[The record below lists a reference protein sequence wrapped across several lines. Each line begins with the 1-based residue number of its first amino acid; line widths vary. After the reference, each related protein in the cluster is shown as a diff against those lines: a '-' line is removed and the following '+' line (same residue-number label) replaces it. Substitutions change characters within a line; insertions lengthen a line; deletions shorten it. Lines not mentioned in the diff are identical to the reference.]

1 MSYLVT
7 SAQWSEAERLK
18 SLREYEILD
27 TPADPAFDE
36 IVRVAAQVTGAPYA
50 YLGFVD
56 QNRLWFKSRFGF
68 QGTEIPRLATADQY
82 TILEPEP
89 LLIADAAMEPR
100 FPVRGIPLTRT
111 VHCRS
116 YLAAPLVG
124 FEGGIGTLAV
134 LSPKPN
140 QFTEQHASILG
151 VLARQVMMRLEH
163 SVHSRGQ
170 DHSLRSRQRI
180 ERALT
185 VERNFVSAVLDTMS
199 ALVLVVD
206 TSGRI
211 VRFNRACEEISGYT
225 FAELAGRSFPQ
236 ELFLTEERSQAF
248 NLLEQSRGDTTRRDP
263 TELHW
268 LSRDGRRRR
277 IAWTTTTL
285 TDGFGDI
292 NFIIMT
298 GVDVTDQREATAALH
313 ASEARYRQLVESSL
327 GMVYTH
333 DLGGRILSINAS
345 AAESLGYRADELVGR
360 RLMEFVPEEQKPA
373 FENYLRSIAS
383 SGEEQG
389 MLSLRHRNG
398 SVRVIAWRN
407 RLLDLPDMPPFVLG
421 HGIDVTEKTDAE
433 NKLHAVMR
441 QRESIL
447 ESVGDGIY
455 GMDMQGRIIF
465 VNQVG
470 ARMMGYTQEE
480 MEGREL
486 LALLGHARAD
496 GLEYRLED
504 SPIYA
509 ARQASAPIRARDEVF
524 RHKDGHPIPVE
535 YVACPMLSNGRVTGV
550 VVAFQDVTERRRLD
564 RMKDEFIS
572 TVSHELRTP
581 LTALR
586 AALGLIAGGALEK
599 RPEKRAQMMDV
610 AIGNCDRLV
619 RLVNDILDFER
630 MGAGRLPMRFQEV
643 EAKDLLRRA
652 TDLQHPSAQKAGIAF
667 RVDAGPLML
676 WVDEDRIL
684 QTLGNLISNAI
695 KFSPAGSDITLR
707 ARAQS
712 ATEAIISVEDHG
724 RGIPPEKLDII
735 FERFQQVDASD
746 SRDMGGTGLGLAIC
760 RNIVRQHGGRIWA
773 ESSVGKGSTFYFT
786 VPRTSARQDASE
798 PRPTAA
804 STGQAPAGA
813 RMV

>member
-1 MSYLVT
+1 MSYLAT
-7 SAQWSEAERLK
+7 SAQWSEADRLR
-18 SLREYEILD
+18 SLHEYEILD

-50 YLGFVD
+50 YLGFLD
-56 QNRLWFKSRFGF
+56 SNRLWLKSRFGF

-89 LLIADAAMEPR
+89 LLVADAAMEPR

-124 FEGGIGTLAV
+124 PEGGIGTLAV

-140 QFTEQHASILG
+140 QFTEQHASILS
-151 VLARQVMMRLEH
+151 VLARQVMTRLDYAIH
-163 SVHSRGQ
+163 SKGQ
-170 DHSLRSRQRI
+170 DHSLRARQRI
-180 ERALT
+180 ERALM

-206 TSGRI
+206 TAGRI
-211 VRFNRACEEISGYT
+211 VRFNRACEQISGYT

-236 ELFLTEERSQAF
+236 ELFLTEERSKAF
-248 NLLEQSRGDTTRRDP
+248 QLLEQSRSDARREP
-263 TELHW
+263 TEMHW
-268 LSRDGRRRR
+268 LSRDGRRRL

-285 TDGFGDI
+285 TDGSGDI

-298 GVDVTDQREATAALH
+298 GVDVTDQREATAALY

-327 GMVYTH
+327 GIVFTH
-333 DLGGRILSINAS
+333 DLDGRILSINAS
-345 AAESLGYRADELVGR
+345 AAESLGYRADQMVGR
-360 RLMEFVPEEQKPA
+360 RLSEFVPDEERTA
-373 FENYLRSIAS
+373 FETYLRKIAL

-389 MLSLRHRNG
+389 TISLRHRNG
-398 SVRVIAWRN
+398 EVRIIAWRN
-407 RLLDLPDMPPFVLG
+407 RLLDLPDVAPFVLG
-421 HGIDVTEKTDAE
+421 HGLDVTEKTDAE
-433 NKLHAVMR
+433 NRLHAVMR

-455 GMDMQGRIIF
+455 GADMQGRIIF
-465 VNQVG
+465 VNDVG
-470 ARMMGYTQEE
+470 ARMLGYRQEE
-480 MEGREL
+480 MEGKDL
-486 LALLGHARAD
+486 LQLLGHARAD
-496 GLEYRLED
+496 GAPYRIED

-509 ARQASAPIRARDEVF
+509 ARRSNTPIRARDEVF

-535 YVACPMLSNGRVTGV
+535 YVACPMLSNGRMTGI

-652 TDLQHPSAQKAGIAF
+652 TDLQHPSAQKAGIGF
-667 RVDAGPLML
+667 IVDAPPLTL
-676 WVDEDRIL
+676 WIDEDRIL

-695 KFSPAGSDITLR
+695 KFSPAGSEITLR
-707 ARAQS
+707 ARVQN
-712 ATEAIISVEDHG
+712 ATEAILSVEDKG

-746 SRDMGGTGLGLAIC
+746 SSDMGGTGLGLAIC

-773 ESSVGKGSTFYFT
+773 ESVVGKGSTFYFT
-786 VPRTSARQDASE
+786 VPRSAVRQE
-798 PRPTAA
+798 
-804 STGQAPAGA
+804 PAGEA
-813 RMV
+813 RV

>member
-1 MSYLVT
+1 MGYLAT
-7 SAQWSEAERLK
+7 SAQWSEADRLK
-18 SLREYEILD
+18 SLHEYEILD

-50 YLGFVD
+50 YLGFLD
-56 QNRLWFKSRFGF
+56 SNRLWFKSRFGF
-68 QGTEIPRLATADQY
+68 QGIEIPRLATADQY

-89 LLIADAAMEPR
+89 LLVADAAMEPR

-124 FEGGIGTLAV
+124 PEGGIGTLAV

-140 QFTEQHASILG
+140 QFTEQHASILA
-151 VLARQVMMRLEH
+151 VLARQVMTRLDYAIH
-163 SVHSRGQ
+163 SKGQ
-170 DHSLRSRQRI
+170 DHSLRARQRI
-180 ERALT
+180 ERALM

-206 TSGRI
+206 TAGRI
-211 VRFNRACEEISGYT
+211 VRFNRACEQISGYT

-236 ELFLTEERSQAF
+236 ELFLNEERAKAF
-248 NLLEQSRGDTTRRDP
+248 HLLEESRSDVRREP

-268 LSRDGRRRR
+268 LSRDGRRRL

-285 TDGFGDI
+285 TDGSGDI

-298 GVDVTDQREATAALH
+298 GVDVTDQREATSALY

-327 GMVYTH
+327 GIVFTH
-333 DLGGRILSINAS
+333 DLEGRILSINAS
-345 AAESLGYRADELVGR
+345 AAESLGYRAEEMVGR
-360 RLMEFVPEEQKPA
+360 RLSDFVPDEDRSA
-373 FENYLRSIAS
+373 FDTYLRKIAL

-389 MLSLRHRNG
+389 TISLRHRHG
-398 SVRVIAWRN
+398 DVRIIAWRN
-407 RLLDLPDMPPFVLG
+407 RLLDLPEVLPFVLG
-421 HGIDVTEKTDAE
+421 HGLDVTEKTDAE

-455 GMDMQGRIIF
+455 GADMQGRIIF
-465 VNQVG
+465 VNEVG
-470 ARMMGYTQEE
+470 ARMLGYNQDE
-480 MEGREL
+480 MEGKDL
-486 LALLGHARAD
+486 LQVLGHARAD
-496 GLEYRLED
+496 GSPYRIED

-509 ARQASAPIRARDEVF
+509 ARGSSTPIRARDEVF

-535 YVACPMLSNGRVTGV
+535 YVACPMLSNGRMSGI

-652 TDLQHPSAQKAGIAF
+652 TDLQHPSAQKAGIGF
-667 RVDAGPLML
+667 IVDAPPLIL

-695 KFSPAGSDITLR
+695 KFSPAGSEITLR
-707 ARAQS
+707 ARVQS
-712 ATEAIISVEDHG
+712 ATEAILSVEDKG

-773 ESSVGKGSTFYFT
+773 ESVVGKGSTFYFT
-786 VPRTSARQDASE
+786 VPRSAARAEIPGETSAGASS
-798 PRPTAA
+798 PM
-804 STGQAPAGA
+804 AGA
-813 RMV
+813 RLL